1 MENIISNEII
11 DNSNFSERRLIIY
24 LMCKRGKVG
33 SILRKPK
40 GGLSLRLNALV
51 TLVEKGIVK
60 IVEFNDEV
68 VYFKFTTNFDFEKI
82 SVSFGKMYKHV

>member
-1 MENIISNEII
+1 MG
-11 DNSNFSERRLIIY
+11 
-24 LMCKRGKVG
+24 KRGKVG
-33 SILRKPK
+33 SIFRKQK

-82 SVSFGKMYKHV
+82 SVSFGKMYKYV